1 MSVKAIVLR
10 SAGSN
15 CDAETVRALDMAGAD
30 TDLVHIRALA
40 EDVSALGESSIL
52 CLPGGFTFGD
62 MVGAGRIMALEL
74 RTLLGDALRD
84 FKDRDGLIVGICNGF
99 QVLVQTGLLPGWD
112 DDTRLALTLNASAR
126 FESRW
131 IRLAIEEGTACRF
144 VAPDGADPAGVWEM
158 PVAHGEGQ
166 LVAPEGAVDRLESQG
181 QVVFRF
187 CGADG
192 APTDEYP
199 ANPNGTPGGIT
210 GLCDPTGRI
219 LGMMPH
225 PERHV
230 SFHQH
235 PAWTRRGEEREGI
248 GLSLFRGM
256 VDAAR

>member
-1 MSVKAIVLR
+1 MNVKAIVLR

-15 CDAETVRALDMAGAD
+15 CDTETVRAFGMAGAD
-30 TDLVHIRALA
+30 ADLVHIRALA
-40 EDVSALGESSIL
+40 EDVTALREASIL

-74 RTLLGDALRD
+74 RTLLGEALRE
-84 FKDRDGLIVGICNGF
+84 FQERDGLILGICNGF

-131 IRLAIEEGTACRF
+131 IRVAVEQETLCRF
-144 VAPDGADPAGVWEM
+144 VAPDTLDPAGAWEL

-166 LVAPEGAVDRLESQG
+166 LVAPDGSIAMLESRH
-181 QVVFRF
+181 QVVFR
-187 CGADG
+187 CCNADG
-192 APTDEYP
+192 APTDDYP

-248 GLSLFRGM
+248 GLSLFRGL
-256 VDAAR
+256 VEAAR